1 MHDTFSKAIAFAEI
15 AENPCSCLRRSSQ
28 TALSSREHVLF
39 PLHPEVVSDHAK
51 IGQAA
56 VLRRNFPTPRQNNAL
71 PAHLVYLHRFAK
83 LTKCFPIEIPQL
95 APKSLHF
102 ALRHAIICL
111 ARGGIAQLVERLN
124 GIQEVRGST
133 PLISTTQDPVELI
146 CFGQRVLAGF
156 FVALLE
162 VFIALI
168 ALPKFCLFVLVSV
181 ARLSRK

>member
-1 MHDTFSKAIAFAEI
+1 MVFAENLFLCRSRQI
-15 AENPCSCLRRSSQ
+15 TLR
-28 TALSSREHVLF
+28 SRERVLF

-56 VLRRNFPTPRQNNAL
+56 MLRRNFPTPRQNNAP
-71 PAHLVYLHRFAK
+71 PAHLAISTISPNSSKY
-83 LTKCFPIEIPQL
+83 FPIEIPQL

-133 PLISTTQDPVELI
+133 PLISTKKGRPVRF
-146 CFGQRVLAGF
+146 FGGDKGRQ
-156 FVALLE
+156 
-162 VFIALI
+162 
-168 ALPKFCLFVLVSV
+168 P
-181 ARLSRK
+181 

>member
-28 TALSSREHVLF
+28 IALSSREHVLF

-51 IGQAA
+51 IGQTA
-56 VLRRNFPTPRQNNAL
+56 VLRRDFPTPWQNNAP
-71 PAHLVYLHRFAK
+71 PAHLAIFAVSPNSS
-83 LTKCFPIEIPQL
+83 KCFPLEIPQL

-133 PLISTTQDPVELI
+133 PLIST
-146 CFGQRVLAGF
+146 
-156 FVALLE
+156 
-162 VFIALI
+162 
-168 ALPKFCLFVLVSV
+168 SV
-181 ARLSRK
+181 VKV